1 MSTPRRKTTPKYKQ
15 SLPEGLTKAQKLVEL
30 QKRMKTAT
38 RYTKTAKNP
47 SHTGNPEVRL
57 GDWVRL
63 NKSNLVKWT
72 KSKHQ
77 KNQVVA
83 EQLSRIIF
91 AVESGEMVIDS
102 YHHPTFRAAFDRIK
116 RAENLGKE
124 VSLTSQ
130 QVKIIGS
137 YFRLI

>member
-1 MSTPRRKTTPKYKQ
+1 MAGRKTTPKYKQ
-15 SLPEGLTKAQKLVEL
+15 PLPGGLTKAQKIAEL

-47 SHTGNPEVRL
+47 SHTRNPEVRL
-57 GDWVRL
+57 SDWIRL
-63 NKSNLVKWT
+63 NKLNLVKWT
-72 KSKHQ
+72 QSKHQ

-102 YHHPTFRAAFDRIK
+102 YHHPTFRAAFDRLK
-116 RAENLGKE
+116 KAENLRKE
-124 VSLTSQ
+124 VSLTPQ

-137 YFRLI
+137 YFRLV